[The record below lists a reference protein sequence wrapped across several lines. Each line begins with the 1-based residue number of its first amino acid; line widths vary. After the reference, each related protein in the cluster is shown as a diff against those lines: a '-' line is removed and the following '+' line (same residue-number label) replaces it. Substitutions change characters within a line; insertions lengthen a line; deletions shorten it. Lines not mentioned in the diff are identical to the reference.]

1 MIRPTTLLLT
11 LVLYLPTTT
20 AGAKKERFLGISLS
34 ESSPTNLSLSSLLN
48 LSSYVPPGLRTF
60 DPSSPNDSCFSP
72 LWEAD
77 ANGDGNV
84 SNQEY
89 VTFVESLSEGVWG
102 QMEFRELPFVL
113 KVNFVY
119 LSCLCEEN
127 GMNNCCKVRG
137 DGVISTAGAGP
148 NDIPTEAQLQYL
160 DTVCSTTQASIDYA
174 MKEMSPRPTASPT
187 GRPTAESSDVPT
199 QPPTPLPL
207 DNSTPSPMEAS
218 ASVPTDSPSAGE
230 STNAPTYLEMTESPA
245 ASTSP
250 SPNLSVSPTSIN
262 IIPPSPAEPT
272 SPPSFSYQPS
282 NPPTPEGDLGL
293 IDGTEEPDKNT
304 KTEILSPGGIAGI
317 VIASMVVVIAGL
329 ILTRK
334 RRQDEEDPSL
344 EVFDDKK
351 KGDEDL
357 EMGITSD
364 LSGDGPSPR
373 SAVDSAVGEAGSV
386 AIITPSPSEA
396 EDVTMTTEAP
406 LDAAFEGSAP
416 VSPSAVPP
424 YSPERFRDIE
434 VESISNDDSS
444 SSAGQ
449 SGWSSSQGL
458 SSLNTASFDA
468 GTDDGL
474 LPPPVSGAS
483 ALAAI
488 GAASAITWGAISAKH
503 DDKRPVPKIY
513 SNNDDDSISS
523 VDEEG
528 QKGQLSTV
536 TRKDLDA
543 AIEAGD
549 WAAVGAT
556 AALLANTSEHGSDE
570 PLQASHRLSRVSDLD
585 DCRTTELDKLVEAG
599 DWQGV
604 VLAAAQFEGQSE
616 SDFGSKDGS
625 DDQLLDDASEPSL
638 LARGRS
644 TKLESIRAEVELLVR
659 RVVPDELDNIDEM
672 MIQFSGRE
680 NELIETLKTMQER
693 SIAQRA
699 RAAVQQSAKL
709 EARTRAQGQN
719 VLRGNGSTSTSSGSQ
734 SFLELAIEK
743 GDWQAVGEAA
753 AMMGGSSAV
762 IEDDTQYGSNSSSI
776 SSSLSDSRSRSASR
790 DSTLSRDK
798 SERIRHLDN
807 LIAAG
812 DWAGIVAAAG
822 QYQAMDGEVGQSPPI
837 DASLATEEERDA
849 LAQAEMWRAIAK
861 QSKQDISSASQ
872 GASEAA
878 DWAISRSLRKH
889 SAPASAVDQPDTTT
903 KAAKL
908 DTYQDDLSV

>member
-1 MIRPTTLLLT
+1 MP
-11 LVLYLPTTT
+11 
-20 AGAKKERFLGISLS
+20 
-34 ESSPTNLSLSSLLN
+34 
-48 LSSYVPPGLRTF
+48 
-60 DPSSPNDSCFSP
+60 
-72 LWEAD
+72 
-77 ANGDGNV
+77 
-84 SNQEY
+84 
-89 VTFVESLSEGVWG
+89 
-102 QMEFRELPFVL
+102 
-113 KVNFVY
+113 
-119 LSCLCEEN
+119 
-127 GMNNCCKVRG
+127 
-137 DGVISTAGAGP
+137 
-148 NDIPTEAQLQYL
+148 
-160 DTVCSTTQASIDYA
+160 
-174 MKEMSPRPTASPT
+174 PRPTASPT
-187 GRPTAESSDVPT
+187 GRPTVTPSDAPT
-199 QPPTPLPL
+199 EPPTPQPSE
-207 DNSTPSPMEAS
+207 NSTPPPIEAPAS
-218 ASVPTDSPSAGE
+218 APTDSPVAME
-230 STNAPTYLEMTESPA
+230 STNSPTYLQMTESPA
-245 ASTSP
+245 GSTAP
-250 SPNLSVSPTSIN
+250 SPNTSVSPTSTN
-262 IIPPSPAEPT
+262 IVPPSPAEPT
-272 SPPSFSYQPS
+272 PSPSFTSQPS
-282 NPPTPEGDLGL
+282 NVPTPEQDLGVVG
-293 IDGTEEPDKNT
+293 GTGETDKNT
-304 KTEILSPGGIAGI
+304 KTETLSPGGIAGI
-317 VIASMVVVIAGL
+317 VIASMAVVIAGL
-329 ILTRK
+329 ILSRK
-334 RRQDEEDPSL
+334 RRHDDDDPSL

-357 EMGITSD
+357 EMGVTAD

-373 SAVDSAVGEAGSV
+373 STGDSAMGEAGSV

-396 EDVTMTTEAP
+396 EDVPMTTEAS
-406 LDAAFEGSAP
+406 LDAAFEGPSP
-416 VSPSAVPP
+416 VSPSVIAP
-424 YSPERFRDIE
+424 YSPDRFRDME

-488 GAASAITWGAISAKH
+488 GAASAMTWGALSAKH
-503 DDKRPVPKIY
+503 DDKRPLPKIY
-513 SNNDDDSISS
+513 SNNDEDSISS
-523 VDEEG
+523 VDEDG
-528 QKGQLSTV
+528 QNGRLSTV

-570 PLQASHRLSRVSDLD
+570 PVQASQRLSRVSDLD
-585 DCRTTELDKLVEAG
+585 DCRTTELDRLVEAG
-599 DWQGV
+599 DWEGV

-616 SDFGSKDGS
+616 SDLGSKDDS

-680 NELIETLKTMQER
+680 TELIETLKTMQER
-693 SIAQRA
+693 SVAQRA

-709 EARTRAQGQN
+709 EAKARAQGQN
-719 VLRGNGSTSTSSGSQ
+719 LLSGNVSTSTSSGSK

-753 AMMGGSSAV
+753 AMMGGGSGV
-762 IEDDTQYGSNSSSI
+762 IEDETQFGSNSSSI

-822 QYQAMDGEVGQSPPI
+822 QYQAMDEEVGQSPPI
-837 DASLATEEERDA
+837 DASLATDEERDA

-861 QSKQDISSASQ
+861 QSKQDISAASQ

-878 DWAISRSLRKH
+878 DWAISRSLQKH
-889 SAPASAVDQPDTTT
+889 SAPASAVDQPDTE
-903 KAAKL
+903 AAKV